1 MKPNYSI
8 ARLIKSGLVKSMQ
21 SVPRCFTLSYI
32 QSVIDV
38 YNEGKG
44 NYNLQSVQYVKHGC
58 EYCIMLEL
66 ISEYC
71 NR

>member
-1 MKPNYSI
+1 MNNYGIS
-8 ARLIKSGLVKSMQ
+8 RTIKQELRNRR
-21 SVPRCFTLSYI
+21 SVLPKCFTLSYI

-44 NYNLQSVQYVKHGC
+44 NYDLQSVQYVKHGC
-58 EYCIMLEL
+58 EYCTMLEL
-66 ISEYC
+66 ISEYG